1 VLPGRAFLLLA
12 GALVALALLAAGCG
26 DDDPAPIEPVPG
38 AGGNDGPS
46 PLDKGAFI
54 AQADAI
60 CGEAN
65 AALAALDTGDPGLQ
79 ATQELQI
86 TRSQLDSLQALGP
99 PEKGRSILEDFLS
112 ALQDQVDALGQKQTA
127 IEQGGDTAAADTAVS
142 SAASSAQAAAQAYGF
157 EDCASASAPASTS
170 GTATAPPVTTTT
182 APPATVA
189 PPPPPPSGGTGGDTG
204 GGTGGDTGGS
214 TGGGGGG
221 GTGGGTG
228 GISP

>member
-1 VLPGRAFLLLA
+1 VWPGRAFLLLA

-38 AGGNDGPS
+38 AGGNDGPR
-46 PLDKGAFI
+46 PLDKDAFI
-54 AQADAI
+54 AQGDAI

-65 AALAALDTGDPGLQ
+65 AALAALEAGDPGLQ

-86 TRSQLDSLQALGP
+86 TRSELDSLQALSP
-99 PEKGRSILEDFLS
+99 PEAGRSALDRFLS
-112 ALQDQVDALGQKQTA
+112 ALEDQVDALSQKQTA

-157 EDCASASAPASTS
+157 QDCAIASAPAPTP
-170 GTATAPPVTTTT
+170 GTATAPPVTTTA
-182 APPATVA
+182 APPTTVE
-189 PPPPPPSGGTGGDTG
+189 PPPPPPSGGTGG
-204 GGTGGDTGGS
+204 GTGGNTGGS
-214 TGGGGGG
+214 TGSGGSGSG